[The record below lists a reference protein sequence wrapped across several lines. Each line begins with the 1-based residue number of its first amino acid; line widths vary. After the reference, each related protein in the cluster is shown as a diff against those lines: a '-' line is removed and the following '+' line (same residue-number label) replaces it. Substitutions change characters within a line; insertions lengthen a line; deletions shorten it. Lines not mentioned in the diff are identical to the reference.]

1 MSYAISSPANLMPL
15 QASPT
20 GPDSLAAMAARK
32 GRIAESAKEFES
44 SFLSMMLKPMFEG
57 LSTEAPF
64 GGGSAEGMWRSFLT
78 DALAKQTTKAG
89 GIGIADTVQREML
102 KLQGLST
109 EGNVHGA

>member
-1 MSYAISSPANLMPL
+1 MSSAVSTPANLML
-15 QASPT
+15 MQT
-20 GPDSLAAMAARK
+20 GGADSTAALAARR

-102 KLQGLST
+102 KLQGLSS